1 MATKEVAMPFTR
13 EGVERAMKVQEVI
26 VRGLSGE
33 LTWLQVADILG
44 RSPRSIRR
52 LRWRFERVGYDGLY
66 DGRRSKPSPKR
77 APVAEVERILRLYR
91 ERYRGF
97 NARHFYQVARRE
109 HAVTLSYTFVKTLL
123 QRGGLVPTSRARGRH
138 RRRRE
143 PRPCFGEL
151 LHLDGSLHPWL
162 ALDPERKQT
171 LLAVVDDATKQ
182 ILYAQLSPGGE
193 SVVAVMTA
201 LRAVLTTHGLP
212 MALYTDRARWAAYTP
227 TSGTNPDRSK
237 LTQVG
242 RALHRLGIEHILG
255 YSPQARGRSERV
267 NRTLQDRLVNEL
279 RVAGIR
285 TPLGANRY
293 LRERFLPAFNQE
305 FGRAPADPSAA
316 FIPLGR
322 TDLEQILCH
331 EEERT
336 VALDNTVRLDGV
348 VLQLTK
354 QRGRRTCAG
363 LRVHLRRHLDGG
375 HSVWW
380 GTRCLGRYSP
390 GGQPAADS
398 RPAAPARQA
407 AN

>member
-1 MATKEVAMPFTR
+1 MPVTR
-13 EGVERAMKVQEVI
+13 EGMERAMRVQEVI
-26 VRGLSGE
+26 VRGLSGA

-52 LRWRFERVGYDGLY
+52 MRWRFEQYGYDGLY
-66 DGRRSKPSPKR
+66 DGRRAKPSPKR

-91 ERYRGF
+91 DRYPGF
-97 NARHFYQVARRE
+97 NGRHFYQVARRE

-123 QRGGLVPTSRARGRH
+123 QRAGLLASGRARGRH

-171 LLAVVDDATKQ
+171 LITVVDDATTQ
-182 ILYAQLSPGGE
+182 LLYGQFAAGGE

-201 LRAVLTTHGLP
+201 LRAVLERHGLP

-242 RALHRLGIEHILG
+242 RALQRLGIEHILG

-279 RVAGIR
+279 RVAEIR
-285 TPLGANRY
+285 TPAGANRY
-293 LRERFLPAFNQE
+293 LRERFLPAFNIE
-305 FGRAPADPSAA
+305 FARAPTDPTAA
-316 FIPLGR
+316 FVPLGR
-322 TDLEQILCH
+322 TDLDQILCH
-331 EEERT
+331 EEERV

-348 VLQLTK
+348 VMQLVK
-354 QRGRRTCAG
+354 QRGRRSCAG
-363 LRVHLRRHLDGG
+363 LRVLLRRHLDGR

-380 GTRCLGRYSP
+380 GTRCLGQYASSGHP
-390 GGQPAADS
+390 WPAAT
-398 RPAAPARQA
+398 RPSTPPLRA

>member
-1 MATKEVAMPFTR
+1 M
-13 EGVERAMKVQEVI
+13 
-26 VRGLSGE
+26 
-33 LTWLQVADILG
+33 
-44 RSPRSIRR
+44 
-52 LRWRFERVGYDGLY
+52 RWRFERYGYDGLY

-77 APVAEVERILRLYR
+77 APVGEVERILRLYR
-91 ERYRGF
+91 ARYLGF
-97 NARHFYQVARRE
+97 NTRHFYQVARRE

-123 QRGGLVPTSRARGRH
+123 QRAGLVSKGRLRGRH

-151 LHLDGSLHPWL
+151 LHLDGSVHPWL
-162 ALDPERKQT
+162 ALDPTRKQT
-171 LLAVVDDATKQ
+171 LIAVVDDATKQ
-182 ILYAQLSPGGE
+182 ILYGQLVPGGE

-201 LRAVLTTHGLP
+201 LRTVLEQHGLP

-279 RVAGIR
+279 RVAGIH
-285 TPLGANRY
+285 TVPGANRY
-293 LRERFLPAFNQE
+293 LRERFLPGFNTE
-305 FGRAPADPSAA
+305 FGRAPADPAAA
-316 FIPLGR
+316 FVPLGR
-322 TDLEQILCH
+322 CDLEQILCH
-331 EEERT
+331 EEERV

-348 VLQLTK
+348 VLQLAK
-354 QRGRRTCAG
+354 QRGRRSCAG
-363 LRVHLRRHLDGG
+363 LHVLLRRHLDGQ

-380 GTRCLGRYSP
+380 GTRCLGLFSRP
-390 GGQPAADS
+390 GEP
-398 RPAAPARQA
+398 RPAATRQATPALQA

>member
-1 MATKEVAMPFTR
+1 
-13 EGVERAMKVQEVI
+13 
-26 VRGLSGE
+26 
-33 LTWLQVADILG
+33 
-44 RSPRSIRR
+44 
-52 LRWRFERVGYDGLY
+52 
-66 DGRRSKPSPKR
+66 
-77 APVAEVERILRLYR
+77 
-91 ERYRGF
+91 
-97 NARHFYQVARRE
+97 
-109 HAVTLSYTFVKTLL
+109 
-123 QRGGLVPTSRARGRH
+123 VPTSRARGRH

-390 GGQPAADS
+390 GRQPAADS

>member
-1 MATKEVAMPFTR
+1 MPVTR
-13 EGVERAMKVQEVI
+13 EGMERAMRVQEVI
-26 VRGLSGE
+26 VRGLSGA

-52 LRWRFERVGYDGLY
+52 MRWRFEQYGYDGLY
-66 DGRRSKPSPKR
+66 DGRRAKPSPKR

-91 ERYRGF
+91 ERYPGF
-97 NARHFYQVARRE
+97 NGRHFYQVARRE

-123 QRGGLVPTSRARGRH
+123 QRAGLLASGRARGRH

-162 ALDPERKQT
+162 ALDSERKQT
-171 LLAVVDDATKQ
+171 LITGVDDATKQ
-182 ILYAQLSPGGE
+182 LLYGQFAAGGE

-201 LRAVLTTHGLP
+201 LRAVLERHGLP

-242 RALHRLGIEHILG
+242 RALQRLGIEHILG

-285 TPLGANRY
+285 TLPVANRY
-293 LRERFLPAFNQE
+293 LRDHFIPAFNAE
-305 FGRAPADPSAA
+305 FTRPPADPASA
-316 FIPLGR
+316 FVPLGAVAVA
-322 TDLEQILCH
+322 EVLCH
-331 EEERT
+331 EGAR
-336 VALDNTVRLDGV
+336 AAAPDNTVRLDGV
-348 VLQLTK
+348 VLQIAK

-363 LRVHLRRHLDGG
+363 LLVLVRRYLNGTHAI
-375 HSVWW
+375 WW

-390 GGQPAADS
+390 TGQPVATAV
-398 RPAAPARQA
+398 A
-407 AN
+407 